1 MRTEI
6 ETIYL
11 FGDATTTDSYFV
23 DKYNRKIYYS
33 QYELR
38 LGGYTFYI
46 VTTTNPTEP
55 FFCFGCQEI
64 STNDFLTEY
73 ALFKQPKQVDGIY
86 LKNRKTSSGILKEKA
101 GKYYISEDN
110 KAFLESEHVIKQM
123 TLQSNLVH
131 KGNSIKYKS
140 FSLTKGGLTAKDVLE
155 RLEILAEIATFLET
169 PPNV

>member
-11 FGDATTTDSYFV
+11 FGDATTTDIPFV
-23 DKYNRKIYYS
+23 DKYNRKIFYS
-33 QYELR
+33 QYG
-38 LGGYTFYI
+38 LGLGNYYFRI
-46 VTTTNPTEP
+46 LSASS
-55 FFCFGCQEI
+55 FCYGCQEI

-73 ALFKQPKQVDGIY
+73 ALFKQPKQVDGIC

-110 KAFLESEHVIKQM
+110 KAFLESEYVIKQM

-131 KGNSIKYKS
+131 KGNSIKYKGY
-140 FSLTKGGLTAKDVLE
+140 SLTKGGLTAKDVLK

-169 PPNV
+169 PPNA

>member
-11 FGDATTTDSYFV
+11 FGNATINDSYFV
-23 DKYNRKIYYS
+23 DKYNRKIFYPQYGLGLGNYYFRILS
-33 QYELR
+33 
-38 LGGYTFYI
+38 TSS
-46 VTTTNPTEP
+46 
-55 FFCFGCQEI
+55 FCFGCQEI

-73 ALFKQPKQVDGIY
+73 ALFKQPKQVDGIC
-86 LKNRKTSSGILKEKA
+86 LKNRKTPSGILKEKA

-110 KAFLESEHVIKQM
+110 QAFLESEYVIKQM
-123 TLQSNLVH
+123 TLQSNLVY

-140 FSLTKGGLTAKDVLE
+140 FSLTSSRLTAKYVLE